1 MEKHN
6 AVIKGVAYYHPENSV
21 GNEYF
26 IEHFEKQGKD
36 IRHLLESTGRENRYI
51 SDDFNET
58 ILTMGL
64 NATNNVLEKTN
75 INPSELNLIVFSTST
90 PEYISPTNALKIHN
104 EIRAG
109 QRTVVY
115 DLNANCAGMLV
126 ALEQVSRSMRDNPR
140 IKYALIVGS
149 DQLNRFS
156 RFNEAISYANFG
168 DSACAMILE
177 NISNTDSGFIDSES
191 YTNSSNH
198 DKILLPAKGFSQV
211 IHNKGLDIKDK
222 LVGWSNFSLDGAFY
236 SAWIS
241 IEGLIFRNGLTK
253 KDIKKYFL
261 SQFAKKNI
269 DSVCEQLEEDP
280 EKFVFIGD
288 EFGYTGT
295 TSPILA
301 FAKTLENNELTKGDY
316 VIFWTV
322 GAGTTCSCILY
333 RY

>member
-1 MEKHN
+1 MKNHN

-21 GNEYF
+21 SNEYF

-36 IRHLLESTGRENRYI
+36 IRHLLENTGRENRYI

-64 NATNNVLEKTN
+64 NATNSVLQKTN

-126 ALEQVSRSMRDNPR
+126 ALEQVSRTMRDNPR

-177 NISNTDSGFIDSES
+177 NISNTDSGFVDSES

-222 LVGWSNFSLDGAFY
+222 LVGWSNFSLEGAFY

-280 EKFVFIGD
+280 DKFVFIGD

-301 FAKTLENNELTKGDY
+301 FAKDLENNGLTKGDY

>member
-1 MEKHN
+1 MKNHN

-21 GNEYF
+21 SNEYF
-26 IEHFEKQGKD
+26 IKHFEKQGKD
-36 IRHLLESTGRENRYI
+36 IRHLLENTGRENRYI

-58 ILTMGL
+58 ILSMGL

-75 INPSELNLIVFSTST
+75 INPGELNLIVFSTST

-222 LVGWSNFSLDGAFY
+222 LVGWSNFSLEGAFY

-241 IEGLIFRNGLTK
+241 IEGLIFRNGITK

-269 DSVCEQLEEDP
+269 DYVCEQLEEEP

-301 FAKTLENNELTKGDY
+301 FAKTIESNELTKGDY

-322 GAGTTCSCILY
+322 GAGSTCSCILY